1 MNTVAIGN
9 KFEEQIFDLFA
20 NEIASDR
27 FWAKKDCCRIF
38 RQKAYPSR
46 DRGSDIIFDVA
57 IEIRYHGVAE
67 LSALV
72 LIECKNYKNK
82 VKPEQVEAFFA
93 KVQQVYGANTKAIVA
108 TTSSFQ
114 SGAFNYAQSKGMGLL
129 RYIAPDNQKW
139 ELRRS
144 QSASGSDSTAETAE
158 IARQALEHEEFST
171 QTFDLFMGSPAS
183 TTVSLYEFFDQL
195 CLHGSGEQN
204 PAYRNPRQRVMDIV
218 PYIEKGTLEDEA
230 SKVLAT
236 CQYAGGDVSLEAI
249 CQIEEHNSGLMIEYI
264 DTELPTSTLGK
275 IVFDES
281 KIVIYRSQT
290 ERHLGRERFTL
301 AHELAHYFLRH
312 GHYLKNESCDD
323 ADFDL
328 RSAAKLAAR
337 DIRRLEF
344 QANYFASAMLMPKIS
359 FIGHLRS
366 ALAELGI
373 HDRGF
378 GAMYLD
384 DQDCNRQ
391 AFKLVTTYLSQKFS
405 VSKKAAAIRMDG
417 LNLLV
422 DARKLI

>member
-1 MNTVAIGN
+1 MNTVEIGN

-20 NEIASDR
+20 NDIESDR
-27 FWAKKDCCRIF
+27 FWAKKECCRIF
-38 RQKAYPSR
+38 RQKAYASR

-57 IEIRYHGVAE
+57 IEIRYPGVAE

-129 RYIAPDNQKW
+129 RYIAPDHQKW

-144 QSASGSDSTAETAE
+144 QSASASDSTSETAE
-158 IARQALEHEEFST
+158 IARQALEHEEFSPE
-171 QTFDLFMGSPAS
+171 TFDLFMGSPAS

-195 CLHGSGEQN
+195 CLHESGDQY

-230 SKVLAT
+230 SKVLAV

-249 CQIEEHNSGLMIEYI
+249 CQIEKRNSGLMVEYV

-290 ERHLGRERFTL
+290 ERHFGRERFTL

-312 GHYLKNESCDD
+312 GRYLKNEACDD
-323 ADFDL
+323 SDFDL

-344 QANYFASAMLMPKIS
+344 QANYFAAAMLMPKSS
-359 FIGHLRS
+359 FIGHLRG

-378 GAMYLD
+378 GALYLD

-405 VSKKAAAIRMDG
+405 VSKEATAIRMNG

-422 DARKLI
+422 DVRKHL